1 MLSER
6 MVLMKQSYSIVTICQ
21 VEERSQDTM
30 VRRRM
35 YLSVVMC
42 SSNNNPGLLSTSELV
57 LVIIYS
63 E

>member
-42 SSNNNPGLLSTSELV
+42 SSNNPGLLSTSELV

>member
-21 VEERSQDTM
+21 VEERSHDTM

-42 SSNNNPGLLSTSELV
+42 SRNNPGLLSTSELV